1 VRFAVSRSKFGEEG
15 LQQFAGAGEALDTED
30 FEISRRR
37 GGRAQEAQAG
47 LAENKDQGFRMCLKN
62 AADQVIGGFRVDAV
76 GFQFCIQ
83 SVSEVQPLAF
93 GGEFVECG
101 EPRGVLAIPVAEHV
115 GNKGAAVRANT
126 ATGNFPFIEEL
137 GGERTRN
144 AQQLCRLARRDF
156 LLIAKNRYGAAG
168 GEMPHQ
174 LGNQSKG
181 DRWHGNPLVVHG
193 DRGLGRL
200 FGMMQRSR

>member
-1 VRFAVSRSKFGEEG
+1 VESHPHQDIAQCRRIKR
-15 LQQFAGAGEALDTED
+15 AGIKDD
-30 FEISRRR
+30 D
-37 GGRAQEAQAG
+37 GRTHSA
-47 LAENKDQGFRMCLKN
+47 
-62 AADQVIGGFRVDAV
+62 
-76 GFQFCIQ
+76 

-101 EPRGVLAIPVAEHV
+101 EPRGVLAIPVDEYV
-115 GNKGAAVRANT
+115 GDKGAAVRAH
-126 ATGNFPFIEEL
+126 AAAGNFPFIEEP

-144 AQQLCRLARRDF
+144 AQELCRLAGRDF
-156 LLIAKNRYGAAG
+156 LLVAENRDGSTG
-168 GEMPHQ
+168 GEMSHQ

-181 DRWHGNPLVVHG
+181 DRGHGNPLVVHG